1 MPHISLMFSVP
12 LNLGIGEGI
21 LISVSHF
28 DMLV

>member
-1 MPHISLMFSVP
+1 MPHIPVMYSVP